1 MISKKSIQLHNFL
14 LLSNFYQ
21 PLLLSKQTFEKR
33 FLFLTHSLFQKMDK
47 HENENYDQC
56 DPDSNSIP
64 RHHSYIRTTYK
75 NESGSNE
82 RGMRRNRQ
90 RCTTVFLD
98 PLMRPYV
105 LVRMLPDA
113 FSRIDERVK
122 HCQLPVHTVS
132 YSSSSSRVIVHP
144 DPSSSYRGHSFL
156 VDRPWRIFESFR
168 TGGGEVILVHSLHP
182 PDLHRTDART
192 PSCTVIIPFCST
204 VSAYTPVSGL
214 LASSGKVNGNR
225 ERRFLLSRCCFERW
239 IDDFWWLERR

>member
-1 MISKKSIQLHNFL
+1 MIPKKSIQLHNFFPHY
-14 LLSNFYQ
+14 FYQ
-21 PLLLSKQTFEKR
+21 KKLSKNVSSFLLIHFFKKWINMKTKITINAIR
-33 FLFLTHSLFQKMDK
+33 FKFNPSTSFV
-47 HENENYDQC
+47 
-56 DPDSNSIP
+56 
-64 RHHSYIRTTYK
+64 HSYRTCK

-132 YSSSSSRVIVHP
+132 YSSSSSSSRVIVHP

-204 VSAYTPVSGL
+204 ISAYTPVSGL
-214 LASSGKVNGNR
+214 LASSG
-225 ERRFLLSRCCFERW
+225 EL
-239 IDDFWWLERR
+239 WLMVIENVVSSYRVAVSSVESMIFDG

>member
-1 MISKKSIQLHNFL
+1 
-14 LLSNFYQ
+14 
-21 PLLLSKQTFEKR
+21 
-33 FLFLTHSLFQKMDK
+33 MDK

-105 LVRMLPDA
+105 RMLPDA

-122 HCQLPVHTVS
+122 LPAA
-132 YSSSSSRVIVHP
+132 
-144 DPSSSYRGHSFL
+144 GAHSFL
-156 VDRPWRIFESFR
+156 LLLLLLLLPRHCSSRSILLVQRPLVFGRSPVADFWIVPNWWRRGDTRAFF
-168 TGGGEVILVHSLHP
+168 
-182 PDLHRTDART
+182 
-192 PSCTVIIPFCST
+192 
-204 VSAYTPVSGL
+204 
-214 LASSGKVNGNR
+214 ASSRFASYRCTNAFLHGDYSVLFNG
-225 ERRFLLSRCCFERW
+225 LG
-239 IDDFWWLERR
+239 IHAGFWTACKFWRG